1 MGKHK
6 WTGSSLMNTREQKK
20 YNKYTKSLTKKIEA
34 LKTLG
39 LEIVS
44 REVDNDDIT
53 YKYLTGFCREII
65 CVKLRHGQDTIIV
78 PLQYY
83 WGNFYI
89 SYRNHGGMGLFNLF
103 RDKVEYNHLFTKEN
117 N

>member
-1 MGKHK
+1 MD
-6 WTGSSLMNTREQKK
+6 TREQKMYK
-20 YNKYTKSLTKKIEA
+20 KYTQELTKKIEA

-53 YKYLTGFCREII
+53 YKYLNGYCREII
-65 CVKLRHGQDTIIV
+65 CVKLRHGQESVIV
-78 PLQYY
+78 PLEFSSD
-83 WGNFYI
+83 NFYI
-89 SYRNHGGMGLFNLF
+89 SYKKWGYKSLFNLF
-103 RDKVEYNHLFTKEN
+103 TDKVEDDHLFTKEN